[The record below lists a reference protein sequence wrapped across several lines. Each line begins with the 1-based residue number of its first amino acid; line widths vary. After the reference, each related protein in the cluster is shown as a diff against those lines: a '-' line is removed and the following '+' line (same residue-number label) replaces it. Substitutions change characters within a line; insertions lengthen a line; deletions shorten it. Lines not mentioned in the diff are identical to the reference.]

1 MSKVDSIAFGIE
13 SCIMIDFADLYR
25 CVCMFS
31 RCSRGTLYLN
41 KAEDPEIQN
50 RPVLT
55 DFLF

>member
-41 KAEDPEIQN
+41 KAEDPEIQ
-50 RPVLT
+50 
-55 DFLF
+55 D